1 MGLGVP
7 SLLMVRDETNFS
19 FLAADVVLAVLLRCL
34 AATRTLERQKVPK
47 IPHLLPLRS
56 VSYSRMDM
64 NLIRRQ
70 WPSTR
75 VYGQVGHLEGLEAG
89 AQITSR
95 TTDSTIS
102 GHPGAPNVIIRF
114 DHAPK

>member
-1 MGLGVP
+1 MKQTFLFWR
-7 SLLMVRDETNFS
+7 LMS
-19 FLAADVVLAVLLRCL
+19 FLLFFFAALLQHVLWKDKRY
-34 AATRTLERQKVPK
+34 QKYRISCPFDLSLIREWTVF
-47 IPHLLPLRS
+47 L
-56 VSYSRMDM
+56 

-75 VYGQVGHLEGLEAG
+75 VYGQVGLLEGLEAG